1 VSSRIELTLSPSV
14 LVGLLAALPWLLLT
28 AFLVIVALAGK
39 TWLLV
44 ATPVALGGAALQ
56 YRCNGSLLGRHSV
69 NSLLIE
75 DGKLFAKTGDNH
87 QVQVLPLASSRIWS
101 GLALLKLRPAG
112 TRFRSYTTILLA
124 PIAGRPG
131 NVPADDFRR
140 LRVWLRLGRSGRP
153 ST

>member
-14 LVGLLAALPWLLLT
+14 LVGLLAVLPWLLLT
-28 AFLVIVALAGK
+28 AFLVIAALAG
-39 TWLLV
+39 TSWLLL

-56 YRCNGSLLGRHSV
+56 YRYNGLLLGKHSV

-75 DGKLFAKTGDNH
+75 HGKMYAKTGDSR

-101 GLALLKLRPAG
+101 GLALLKLRPTG
-112 TRFRSYTTILLA
+112 TRFRSYNTILLA
-124 PIAGRPG
+124 PSSGRPG
-131 NVPADDFRR
+131 NVSKDDFRR

-153 ST
+153 TT